1 MAFWYLVFAVFLAV
15 TLNQR
20 SRFIRGLGTAVA
32 ALGLLMMVSS
42 IVLAAFNGTVAH
54 KAARWDAIGDLMPLI
69 LNLQTMADT
78 GGILFLLW
86 ASWRPFGGR
95 QVARLAH
102 HFVDRCTDDVRRMLR

>member
-1 MAFWYLVFAVFLAV
+1 MMAFWYLVLAVFLAV

-86 ASWRPFGGR
+86 ASWRPFGRR
-95 QVARLAH
+95 QVAPLVLH
-102 HFVDRCTDDVRRMLR
+102 RRRAAPGAPFC